1 MSQENV
7 EISRRVMEAFNRR
20 DRDAWLA
27 LNDPDVEFRAAPEW
41 PEAETVSGREAVWDF
56 IVGLT
61 DAWEQDDFEM
71 VEFIHA
77 GDDKLVAR
85 YRRPVRGK
93 ASGVTDM
100 LDYWTVG
107 TFLLGRIVRQEW
119 YANRADALEAAGL
132 TE

>member
-1 MSQENV
+1 MTSKWSS
-7 EISRRVMEAFNRR
+7 SR
-20 DRDAWLA
+20 
-27 LNDPDVEFRAAPEW
+27 
-41 PEAETVSGREAVWDF
+41 
-56 IVGLT
+56 
-61 DAWEQDDFEM
+61 
-71 VEFIHA
+71 IHA

-107 TFLLGRIVRQEW
+107 TFLFGRIVRQEW